1 MSKMCPFIHRHVCD
15 IWTDYSI
22 SRFEL
27 DEAEELCHS
36 NWLEIMALRDRIDL
50 LESALK
56 EAGLPIPQDE
66 I

>member
-22 SRFEL
+22 SRVAL

-56 EAGLPIPQDE
+56 
-66 I
+66 